1 MHNLMVLHG
10 FVRFVTEKEL
20 CRNACLFRGG
30 WRNLTTLDVSKS
42 LKYRAGSAY
51 LNEFKVEVKKRM
63 LMYKI
68 EEDEEWEEGED
79 EEWEEEE
86 W

>member
-1 MHNLMVLHG
+1 MD
-10 FVRFVTEKEL
+10 FVGFVTEKKL
-20 CRNACLFRGG
+20 CRNARLLRGG

-42 LKYRAGSAY
+42 LKCPTGSAY
-51 LNEFKVEVKKRM
+51 LNEFKVVKRRM